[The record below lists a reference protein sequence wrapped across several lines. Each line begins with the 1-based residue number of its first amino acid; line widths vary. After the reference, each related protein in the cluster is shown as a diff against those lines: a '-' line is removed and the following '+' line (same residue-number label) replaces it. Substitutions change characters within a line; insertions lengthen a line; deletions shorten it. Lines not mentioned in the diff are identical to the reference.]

1 MQFVNFTDTNLPEAM
16 KNHDSVLIID
26 DEAEICFLLASML
39 KKRKMVTSIAHTLS
53 DGYHKLNAETGILFL
68 DINLPDGSGL
78 DLLKRIREEQPGL
91 KIIMISAYDGE
102 NERKEAR
109 QNGAD
114 AFIGKPFNSE
124 TIFQTIDELKI
135 RA

>member
-1 MQFVNFTDTNLPEAM
+1 M
-16 KNHDSVLIID
+16 KNNDSVLIVD

-39 KKRKMVTSIAHTLS
+39 KLKQMNTSVAHTLIE
-53 DGYHKLNAETGILFL
+53 GYRKLSSEIGILFL

-78 DLLKRIREEQPGL
+78 DILRKLRKEYPLL
-91 KIIMISAYDGE
+91 KIIIISAYDGE
-102 NERKEAR
+102 NERREAR

-114 AFIGKPFNSE
+114 AFIGKPFNSDVV
-124 TIFQTIDELKI
+124 FQTINELKV

>member
-1 MQFVNFTDTNLPEAM
+1 M

-26 DEAEICFLLASML
+26 DEAEICFLLSSML
-39 KKRKMVTSIAHTLS
+39 KKKQLKTSVANTLAE
-53 DGYHKLNAETGILFL
+53 GYYKLNAEPGILFL

-78 DLLKRIREEQPGL
+78 DLLKKIRKEHPRL
-91 KIIMISAYDGE
+91 KIIIISAYDGE
-102 NERKEAR
+102 SERNEAT

-124 TIFQTIDELKI
+124 IVFQTINELI
-135 RA
+135 